1 MSETAKVKSSWIN
14 QTYDKLILVV
24 VLLALLASALFLVFS
39 IGKDRR
45 ALVEAT
51 WEQTGSEVKK
61 AQPIDMS
68 PFHLIEMQIDKP
80 FQSTQT
86 VSRMMVSELRVT
98 CINGEC
104 GRPIPYSASVCPFCN
119 AKQPEVIRP
128 EEMDSDADGITD
140 QVEQKLGL
148 NPLDPDDATADQDN
162 DGFSNIEEYQA
173 GTSMTDP
180 KQFPSPSAKLR
191 LGRVATTPFK
201 FLFKGISQIS
211 QTAGGERYQ
220 LNLRSM
226 ERTFFVGLGEEVEG
240 FKVIKYEPATNNLPP
255 VITLQ
260 QGEKTIRLVMGKTLT
275 QEEMVAVLV
284 FMIDSSRY
292 RVRVG
297 DVIKIREQEYKVIDI
312 KRNEVLIR
320 DLTFNKDMTVA
331 PLTETEKDVLR
342 ERESMRLRSE
352 SMPPSGPV
360 VQEAPPVNGVLTT
373 GGR

>member
-1 MSETAKVKSSWIN
+1 MSETSRVKSSWLN
-14 QTYDKLILVV
+14 QNYDKLILVV
-24 VLLALLASALFLVFS
+24 VLVVLLASALFLVFS

-45 ALVEAT
+45 ALAEAT
-51 WEQTGSEVKK
+51 WEQLGSEVKK
-61 AQPIDMS
+61 AQPIDMAS
-68 PFHLIEMQIDKP
+68 YQLIKTQIDQP
-80 FQSTQT
+80 FQATQT

-98 CINGEC
+98 CVNVEC
-104 GRPIPYSASVCPFCN
+104 GKPIPYSASECPFCN
-119 AKQPEVIRP
+119 TKQPVIVRP
-128 EEMDSDADGITD
+128 EEMDSDADGLTD

-148 NPLDPDDATADQDN
+148 NPLDPDDATADTDS

-173 GTSMTDP
+173 GTSLTDP
-180 KQFPSPSAKLR
+180 ASFPSPSAKLR
-191 LGRVATTPFK
+191 LGRVATTPFM

-211 QTAGGERYQ
+211 QTPGGERYQ
-220 LNLRSM
+220 LNLRSL
-226 ERTFFVGLGEEVEG
+226 ERTFFVGMGEEVEG
-240 FKVIKYEPATNNLPP
+240 FKVIKYEPATNDIPP

-260 QGEKTIRLVMGKTLT
+260 QAEKTIRLVMGKTLT
-275 QEEMVAVLV
+275 QEEMVAILV

-297 DVIKIREQEYKVIDI
+297 DVFKIREQEYKVIDI